1 MILQR
6 ASDKFDTNKVLIIEH
21 SLSPV
26 EVFLARH
33 PILPQKHAAFFGHFA
48 PPKKGLTFF
57 KKALTF
63 FQRGVAKFSR
73 GLDFFSEGL
82 ISAQKSSG
90 ENPEKG
96 TLATGIYI
104 EYGRTMTGISSA
116 RLAPSG
122 CAGT

>member
-6 ASDKFDTNKVLIIEH
+6 ASDKFDTNKVLIIEY

-73 GLDFFSEGL
+73 GLDFFFRGFDQYTKK
-82 ISAQKSSG
+82 AV
-90 ENPEKG
+90 
-96 TLATGIYI
+96 
-104 EYGRTMTGISSA
+104 A
-116 RLAPSG
+116 RIPKRGPSPLLFILNMDEL
-122 CAGT
+122 